1 MMPNDNRHLALHLS
15 WVAVDE
21 KSKSKTSRSDYS
33 EETRCGLLFFFK
45 GIALIFRS
53 LTKVLH
59 L

>member
-33 EETRCGLLFFFK
+33 EETRCGLLFFLPQS
-45 GIALIFRS
+45 AL
-53 LTKVLH
+53 
-59 L
+59 